1 MSLLECLSEKMPW
14 SCLVRGLLERCFSAE
29 RLDEL
34 FERHARDQYTRN
46 LLFSTVCDL
55 LLEVV
60 LRVHPSVHAAHQA
73 REGGMNVSLAALYAK
88 LNGVEPGVLAAL
100 VRETARDL
108 ARVWDE
114 LGLQQEPWLA
124 GYPIRL
130 LDGNCLAA
138 SEKRLRVHRDVSGA
152 ALPGKSLVVMDP
164 ERRLLVEV
172 IPCEDGHAQERTLFD
187 AVLSTV
193 RAGELWIADRNFC
206 TLGFLGGLRD
216 RNVRVLVRQHGKL
229 PFQEMTLWGVE
240 VATDEGQRLREQ
252 AIRIAG
258 HRYRRVR
265 IALAQPTRDGDTV
278 LDVITDLPETVGLL
292 EVAALYRKRWT
303 VETAFQHLEA
313 HLRSEIDTLAYPRAA
328 LFGFSLALVA
338 YNVFSLA
345 LAALDSAQPEPVSG
359 AVSTYYVGHEIA
371 ATFLAVLTLTDSE
384 DWRFLASLS
393 PAEFA
398 QWLHRGAARIH
409 PRKYQKHS
417 RGPKKPGSKA
427 PYNPKQSHVSTQ
439 RLLEQRKSHTP

>member
-1 MSLLECLSEKMPW
+1 M
-14 SCLVRGLLERCFSAE
+14 
-29 RLDEL
+29 
-34 FERHARDQYTRN
+34 
-46 LLFSTVCDL
+46 
-55 LLEVV
+55 
-60 LRVHPSVHAAHQA
+60 
-73 REGGMNVSLAALYAK
+73 
-88 LNGVEPGVLAAL
+88 
-100 VRETARDL
+100 
-108 ARVWDE
+108 
-114 LGLQQEPWLA
+114 
-124 GYPIRL
+124 
-130 LDGNCLAA
+130 
-138 SEKRLRVHRDVSGA
+138 
-152 ALPGKSLVVMDP
+152 
-164 ERRLLVEV
+164 
-172 IPCEDGHAQERTLFD
+172 
-187 AVLSTV
+187 
-193 RAGELWIADRNFC
+193 
-206 TLGFLGGLRD
+206 
-216 RNVRVLVRQHGKL
+216 
-229 PFQEMTLWGVE
+229 
-240 VATDEGQRLREQ
+240 ATDEGQRLREQ